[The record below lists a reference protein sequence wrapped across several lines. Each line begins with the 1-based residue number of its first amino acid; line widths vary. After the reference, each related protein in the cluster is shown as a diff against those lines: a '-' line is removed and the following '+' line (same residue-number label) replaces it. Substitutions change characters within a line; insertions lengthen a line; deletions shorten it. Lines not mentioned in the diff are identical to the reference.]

1 MQRFGTNKLEGEKMD
16 LQNIQEQLN
25 TEFSKEDIRIIFWF
39 DDKGEYEDEVS
50 ELQLDNAKLHI
61 LDGANWF
68 YSKWLLNESDSD
80 DDVIEFYYKHTR
92 RYFMI
97 KGKMLAACIK
107 HNDIERSIKIIEL
120 LKATQMYENYNELN
134 GFENGWERQF
144 GLTIEHCFQEFNKRR
159 WFAWQQDETTP
170 DMIEQCKE
178 IAHMCFE
185 YLSEESID
193 RIKAE
198 IRRMCPNEDG
208 TDEYIQKLL
217 DDVKIYCTFPKP
229 RGKGGAPNINRMSD
243 EIRKSFEILSNME
256 RIDVI
261 CQIME
266 QFAAVKDIL
275 KPVGKHISL
284 TNTSIAFEKELLSEL
299 VWREWI
305 PLEKGTCVKAKEV
318 KLFPSW
324 MSEKERKVFLDGIP
338 SFKENYISHLLYEQ
352 SDEHFLLLKKLGA
365 EEISDGKLRN
375 IITDGKVVSGLSV
388 ELIAK
393 IFVYEGRSCFT
404 DEKWVGEVCLPTES
418 GFVSVRDC
426 YTDSSVN
433 GEYCKVLQQLLS
445 DDEWSTL
452 ITQFPVFEQIKKYR
466 VKRSSG
472 GTQLKRNSSK
482 KAQLAI
488 NKWKTPIQN
497 CMAAET
503 MNGFSVKDVSK
514 KCDEYSLICANANG
528 DTRYV
533 LVIPVAHIGDTIK
546 LSESQYSAA
555 QRIGES
561 YELFVIATEASEA
574 EYIYIKNPYEK
585 VELNRVVKEWEWV
598 CDKYDKEK
606 QIQPVTE
613 VEVVDDYILKNILPD
628 YFNRQ
633 QRNFLQDIIMS
644 EDDINYDDKYKISI
658 EQINSISDFYTSR
671 KMIDVINGK
680 IMISMDKK
688 AALKKI
694 LGI

>member
-1 MQRFGTNKLEGEKMD
+1 MKIHFTVHVYAEEKL
-16 LQNIQEQLN
+16 
-25 TEFSKEDIRIIFWF
+25 
-39 DDKGEYEDEVS
+39 YDEVLIPHS
-50 ELQLDNAKLHI
+50 RNYGIVGKNIIAPLRKINNSNAEWNI
-61 LDGANWF
+61 
-68 YSKWLLNESDSD
+68 D
-80 DDVIEFYYKHTR
+80 DTLTVEEFY
-92 RYFMI
+92 
-97 KGKMLAACIK
+97 
-107 HNDIERSIKIIEL
+107 EKI
-120 LKATQMYENYNELN
+120 
-134 GFENGWERQF
+134 
-144 GLTIEHCFQEFNKRR
+144 
-159 WFAWQQDETTP
+159 
-170 DMIEQCKE
+170 
-178 IAHMCFE
+178 
-185 YLSEESID
+185 
-193 RIKAE
+193 
-198 IRRMCPNEDG
+198 
-208 TDEYIQKLL
+208 DEYIYSGKNNMPDPYIEGKTTL
-217 DDVKIYCTFPKP
+217 DFVKECK
-229 RGKGGAPNINRMSD
+229 
-243 EIRKSFEILSNME
+243 
-256 RIDVI
+256 
-261 CQIME
+261 
-266 QFAAVKDIL
+266 IL
-275 KPVGKHISL
+275 KKYILKNGIRYSVR
-284 TNTSIAFEKELLSEL
+284 NEEKNLGFYLS
-299 VWREWI
+299 R
-305 PLEKGTCVKAKEV
+305 
-318 KLFPSW
+318 
-324 MSEKERKVFLDGIP
+324 
-338 SFKENYISHLLYEQ
+338 
-352 SDEHFLLLKKLGA
+352 
-365 EEISDGKLRN
+365 
-375 IITDGKVVSGLSV
+375 LSV
-388 ELIAK
+388 EQNNTINIQILVSSDAGT
-393 IFVYEGRSCFT
+393 VY
-404 DEKWVGEVCLPTES
+404 
-418 GFVSVRDC
+418 RDH
-426 YTDSSVN
+426 
-433 GEYCKVLQQLLS
+433 
-445 DDEWSTL
+445 
-452 ITQFPVFEQIKKYR
+452 R